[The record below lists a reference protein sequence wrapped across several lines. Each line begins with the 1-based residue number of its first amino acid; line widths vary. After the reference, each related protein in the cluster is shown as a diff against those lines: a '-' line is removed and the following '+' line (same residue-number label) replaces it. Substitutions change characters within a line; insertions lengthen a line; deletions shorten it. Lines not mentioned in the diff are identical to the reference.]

1 MKANLDEHLRQI
13 DTASVDYLE
22 ILQSESGD
30 PVSIFESRR
39 PSRLFCLAML
49 LSDTFY
55 HRLQAWLLLGGDPA
69 FLGIT
74 RAFLAAML
82 ALTELSMWYAV
93 NAFERRR
100 GRLDRPDRIFGNCH
114 GNSLKQIQ

>member
-30 PVSIFESRR
+30 PISIFESRR

-55 HRLQAWLLLGGDPA
+55 HRMQAWLLLGGDPE

-93 NAFERRR
+93 GAFERRR
-100 GRLDRPDRIFGNCH
+100 GKLILAIRSYAEPLSSC
-114 GNSLKQIQ
+114 